1 MKCLVNDKVLHE
13 YLFAAGTLSLFNISM
28 HTRQYTDRTAG
39 PVMLSDITSYQ
50 GAQPE
55 EQNNRRKRNEAERAI
70 KALLVMANP
79 RTQGV
84 IASPDGGCQAKREKA
99 TGKQV
104 L

>member
-1 MKCLVNDKVLHE
+1 
-13 YLFAAGTLSLFNISM
+13 
-28 HTRQYTDRTAG
+28 
-39 PVMLSDITSYQ
+39 MLSDITSYQ

-55 EQNNRRKRNEAERAI
+55 EQNNRGKRNEAERAI
-70 KALLVMANP
+70 KALFVMANP

-84 IASPDGGCQAKREKA
+84 IASPDGGCQAKRENA